1 MTIKS
6 SRWQLPGIHGL
17 IMAVAIMTGQALV
30 ASPVYAATYYVA
42 TTGSNTNA
50 GSSAAPFQTIQ
61 KGLSVLSAGDNLVIR
76 NGTYSGSSNSLSNLP
91 NGSSGNYITIMAE
104 NEGDVII
111 TAGLGM
117 SSSDQ
122 YLVFQGLRLQDGT
135 QKDILGNHIK
145 WLRTE
150 FKGGPSGGNTMSV
163 VIGTN
168 DVGTTADILLEDV
181 RVHGF
186 GGRYKILVYN
196 SSRVVIRRAVTRYD
210 GTVTASGE
218 PQANITVYDSDSVE
232 VQNSIAIDGITG
244 TGTEEFVAAYYN
256 ICNGT
261 GSVPVRNYTHRGNI
275 ALKPTGYTMA
285 SEGNCTI
292 SNQLIV
298 DTVGAGGTYGIS
310 QLKGSGTQYTRLTLI
325 GSRGDGFGI
334 FGGSAKVQ
342 DSVVANH
349 SGQAYNGITPL
360 TSIAYNNSG
369 GNTLA
374 TLLNPFT
381 NGLLYLP
388 RIEAGSVLSLGG
400 TGGQRGAQIVKRI
413 GTPGTLYGESG
424 YSTTTGTELWPWP
437 NEARIKKEMCADAGV
452 TRGFC
457 SSASLTEYVLGY
469 LGNPNPYSGG
479 VISLSP
485 PTNLRVQ

>member
-1 MTIKS
+1 MTMKFS
-6 SRWQLPGIHGL
+6 GWRLPGIRGVFMAFAVMAGL
-17 IMAVAIMTGQALV
+17 ALA

-42 TTGSNTNA
+42 SNGSDAGA

-61 KGLSVLSAGDNLVIR
+61 KGLSMLSAGDNLVIR
-76 NGTYSGSSNSLSNLP
+76 NGTYGGTSNRLANLP
-91 NGSSGNYITIMAE
+91 NGSSGSYITIMAE
-104 NEGDVII
+104 NDGGAII

-117 SSSDQ
+117 SDSNR
-122 YLVFQGLRLQDGT
+122 YLVFQGLRLQDST
-135 QKDILGNHIK
+135 QKNILGNHIK

-150 FKGGPSGGNTMSV
+150 FKGGPAGGNTMSV
-163 VIGTN
+163 VIGNN

-181 RVHGF
+181 WVHGY

-244 TGTEEFVAAYYN
+244 SGAEEFVAAYYN

-292 SNQLIV
+292 ANQVNV
-298 DTVGAGGTYGIS
+298 DIAGAGGTYGVS
-310 QLKGSGTQYTRLTLI
+310 QLKGSSTQYTRFTLI

-334 FGGSAKVQ
+334 FGGSARVQ
-342 DSVVANH
+342 DSIVANQ
-349 SGQAYNGITPL
+349 SGQAYNGTTPL
-360 TSIAYNNSG
+360 TSVAYNNSG
-369 GNTLA
+369 GNTGGTVLD
-374 TLLNPFT
+374 PFI

-388 RIEAGSVLSLGG
+388 RIEAGSALSNGG
-400 TGGQRGAQIVKRI
+400 TSGQRGAQIVKRI

-424 YSTTTGTELWPWP
+424 YSTTTATDLWPWP

-457 SSASLTEYVLGY
+457 ASASLSDYVLGY
-469 LGNPNPYSGG
+469 LGNPNPYGG
-479 VISLSP
+479 IISLTA